1 MRSFDPDVIG
11 IEVVGFSQFDAV
23 PLEAFQELLR
33 KREVSV
39 VWVEYV
45 NVLGTQP

>member
-1 MRSFDPDVIG
+1 MRPFDPDVVG
-11 IEVVGFSQFDAV
+11 IEVVGFSPLDAV
-23 PLEAFQELLR
+23 PLEALQELLR

-45 NVLGTQP
+45 NILGTQP